1 MKRIIAL
8 LLTLILVAG
17 FAAVPASATEEMAV
31 TTAAEA
37 SSAASAATIPDASE
51 MFTDRDKDPEYDE
64 CVTVTLADGASAADG
79 SGVTVAGNVIT
90 VTKEGTYVFTG
101 TLSDGQ
107 IVVNIPEED
116 KVQIVLSDAH
126 VTRVGGAALY
136 ILEGD
141 KIFLTLDEGT
151 ENTLASTGEFVQ
163 TDDNTVDGAVFAKS
177 DITLNGTGTALVS
190 CETGHGVVAKDDLKI
205 TGGVWTVDAYAK
217 GLEANDSLRMAGGD
231 VTVISGADGVQVEN
245 EDLTRGYVYVGGG
258 TLTVDSVGDCVS
270 ATGVLSVQ
278 GGTMMLTATGT
289 VDSAKGLKSDSCI
302 EVAGGD
308 MTLYTTDDAI
318 HTNGDV
324 FISGGNMVLYTGD
337 DAIHADNNVEV
348 TGGRI
353 TAPACYE
360 GLEGTSVTISGGYV
374 SVVSTDDG
382 INAGGGVDGSGFGG
396 RSGSF
401 AVSGSAVITVSGGEI
416 HVSAEG
422 DGLDSNGS
430 LYITG
435 GQVYVNGPSTSFN
448 GTLDCDGA
456 AVITGGVVV
465 TTGPSS
471 WLTNFGTS
479 STQGSILCT
488 FTGYYGAGTEIM
500 LVDNVTGEVILSYTA
515 EKYFQSVILSA
526 PELVVGGSYTVT
538 AGEESQTIDMT
549 SLQYGGGMGGMGGKS
564 GRSGKFR

>member
-1 MKRIIAL
+1 MKKIIAL
-8 LLTLILVAG
+8 LLTLVFAAG
-17 FAAVPASATEEMAV
+17 FAAVPAMAAAETV
-31 TTAAEA
+31 GTTAVEA
-37 SSAASAATIPDASE
+37 SAAAAAATIPEASE
-51 MFTDRDKDPEYDE
+51 MFTERDKDPGYDE
-64 CVTVTLADGASAADG
+64 YVTIALADGASAADG
-79 SGVTVAGNVIT
+79 NGVAVDGDVIT
-90 VTKEGTYVFTG
+90 VTQEGTYVFTG
-101 TLSDGQ
+101 ILSDGQ
-107 IVVNIPEED
+107 IVVDIPEED
-116 KVQIVLSDAH
+116 KVQIVLAGAH
-126 VTRVGGAALY
+126 ITRTGSAALY

-141 KIFLTLDEGT
+141 KIFITLAEGT

-177 DITLNGTGTALVS
+177 DITLNGTGAALIT

-205 TGGVWTVDAYAK
+205 TGGAWTVDAYAK

-231 VTVISGADGVQVEN
+231 VTVTSGADGVQVEN
-245 EDLTRGYVYVGGG
+245 EDLTRGYVYVEGG

-289 VDSAKGLKSDSCI
+289 VDSAKGLKSDSRI
-302 EVAGGD
+302 EIAGGD

-324 FISGGNMVLYTGD
+324 IIAGGDMILYTGD
-337 DAIHADNNVEV
+337 DAVHADNNVEV
-348 TGGRI
+348 TGGSI
-353 TAPACYE
+353 MAPASFE
-360 GLEGTSVTISGGYV
+360 GLEGTNVTISGGYV

-401 AVSGSAVITVSGGEI
+401 EVGGSAAITVSGGEV

-471 WLTNFGTS
+471 WLTNFGTN

-488 FTGYYGAGTEIM
+488 FTGYYGAGTEIT
-500 LVDNVTGEVILSYTA
+500 LVDNTTGEVILRYTA
-515 EKYFQSVILSA
+515 EKYFQSVILST

-538 AGEESQTIDMT
+538 AGEESQAIDMT

-564 GRSGKFR
+564 GRGGKFR